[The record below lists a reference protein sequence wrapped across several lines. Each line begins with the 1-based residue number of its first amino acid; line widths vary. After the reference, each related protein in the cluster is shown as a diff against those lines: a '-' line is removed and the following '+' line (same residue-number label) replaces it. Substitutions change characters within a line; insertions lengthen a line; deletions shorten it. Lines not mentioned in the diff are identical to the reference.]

1 MRLLLLILTTLAL
14 PAWGADAG
22 SSTGLHLFTPP
33 VGDIAVSFLQKIFG
47 AGKDGMGLGGEN
59 TMLGAAMAVFNQAV
73 LLLAMLF
80 TVFTTIKGTVD
91 SAHDG
96 VILGKKMSEIWVPIR
111 TVAGTAFLL
120 PLSSGFSL
128 IQMGVLWLAL
138 QGVGI
143 ADTLWMAALER
154 FAETGTLVQ
163 PSIPA
168 ARPLAASILRAEVCM
183 AAMNKQYEAEGR
195 KERIEAKETF
205 PRINFDPAYQQKLDP
220 TGIGLVD
227 SYYETAVQVADSFYT
242 TVNYRWQSTVM
253 SKGSPAVC
261 GSLEWQES
269 EQDARTK
276 SMTHAPRSAIMA
288 AHKKAVK
295 KMIEELRPVA
305 QQIVSGQRPPAGIV
319 DAAANTYEGII
330 ASAAKAAVDASP
342 DIARSSFIKHAE
354 TGGFIKVGTW
364 YNHITKMNDTIQA
377 SVNGVPTFKPMAI
390 ESMEVS
396 EVLQNYRDALV
407 FTDAYLLNR
416 GAAAKDNYQAELE
429 NSSSIR
435 SSEDVWKL
443 LSRPAMSAMEHITQ
457 QIAGANTSP
466 LTQLAATGNTVLAT
480 GFALKSAYFVMAG
493 FAGSKISNWTV
504 GIGFDVGAAL
514 NTISGAVEFL
524 SSALW
529 ALGLMLAVYLPAIP
543 AIFWIVNVIRFFVGV
558 CVAVL
563 AAPLM
568 AAMMASSSG
577 DDFAGRSGPGWML
590 LVALVLQPALLVLG
604 FLFAA
609 MMLYPAGELVNMM
622 FLSVV
627 SGASQGSVVGPITMV
642 AWIGVYVAMM
652 VLTVHACF
660 AVINLVPEG
669 VMQFVGSQAGAHG
682 IGQQQADKG
691 ISGLETT
698 SEKAGHAA
706 VTTKPPGGGDHK
718 PGGKTGNA
726 LKGDNGFTNAD
737 HMPGS

>member
-1 MRLLLLILTTLAL
+1 MRTLLLILLATLAL
-14 PAWGADAG
+14 PAWAADAG

-33 VGDIAVSFLQKIFG
+33 PGDLAVTFLQKIFG
-47 AGKDGMGLGGEN
+47 AGKDGVGLGGEG
-59 TMLGAAMAVFNQAV
+59 TLLGSAMAVFNSAV

-80 TVFTTIKGTVD
+80 VVFTTIKGTVD

-128 IQMGVLWLAL
+128 IQMGVLFLAL

-143 ADTLWMAALER
+143 ADAMWTAALER

-163 PSIPA
+163 PSIPS

-183 AAMNKQYEAEGR
+183 ASMNKTFEDSNRA
-195 KERIEAKETF
+195 ERIVPVKSLADKQL
-205 PRINFDPAYQQKLDP
+205 RDAYFGTK
-220 TGIGLVD
+220 T
-227 SYYETAVQVADSFYT
+227 
-242 TVNYRWQSTVM
+242 YRWQSTAR
-253 SKGSPAVC
+253 PAGTPASC
-261 GSLEWQES
+261 GSLEWADSTQHKLTED
-269 EQDARTK
+269 E
-276 SMTHAPRSAIMA
+276 THAARGAIWA
-288 AHKKAVK
+288 AHEQAVDAL
-295 KMIEELRPVA
+295 ILSLRPVA
-305 QQIVSGQRPPAGIV
+305 ETIVSGKSPPAGIV
-319 DAAANTYEGII
+319 DAAASAYEGII
-330 ASAAKAAVDASP
+330 ASAASAAVYASQ
-342 DIARSSFIKHAE
+342 DIARSSFIEYAE
-354 TGGFIKVGTW
+354 TGGFILVGTW
-364 YNHITKMNDTIQA
+364 FNHMIKMNDTIQA

-390 ESMEVS
+390 ESLEGDIG
-396 EVLQNYRDALV
+396 LINYRDFLG
-407 FTDAYLLNR
+407 FTDDYLLNR
-416 GAAAKDNYQAELE
+416 GAAAKDNYEAELE

-435 SSEDVWKL
+435 TSDDVWKL
-443 LSRPAMSAMEHITQ
+443 LSIPAMKAMQGITE

-466 LTQLAATGNTVLAT
+466 LTQLAATGNSIISA
-480 GFALKSAYFVMAG
+480 GFAIKGAWFVMSGFAGGKLSSWTAGLVWSPLEALKS
-493 FAGSKISNWTV
+493 
-504 GIGFDVGAAL
+504 
-514 NTISGAVEFL
+514 ISGTVEFL

-543 AIFWIVNVIRFFVGV
+543 AIFWIVNVIRFMVGV

-568 AAMMASSSG
+568 ASMMASSSG

-590 LVALVLQPALLVLG
+590 LVAMVLQPALLVLG
-604 FLFAA
+604 FLLAA

-642 AWIGVYVAMM
+642 AWLAVYVAMM
-652 VLTVHACF
+652 VLAVHSCF

-682 IGQQQADKG
+682 IGQPQADKG
-691 ISGLETT
+691 ISGLEADA
-698 SEKAGHAA
+698 AGAGAA
-706 VTTKPPGGGDHK
+706 AARKGGGDFK
-718 PGGKTGNA
+718 PGGKTGGE
-726 LKGDNGFTNAD
+726 LKGGGNGFTNAD
-737 HMPGS
+737 HLPGH